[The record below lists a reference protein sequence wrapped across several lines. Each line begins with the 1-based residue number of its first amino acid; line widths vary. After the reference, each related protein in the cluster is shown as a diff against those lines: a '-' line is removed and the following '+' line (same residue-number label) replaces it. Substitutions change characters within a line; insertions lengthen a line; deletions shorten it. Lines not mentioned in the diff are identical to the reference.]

1 MNTNENLTGMTVGV
15 SDVQS
20 GDIGLNALLPA
31 HIAYRESLK
40 ASADQIQRD
49 ATDPLVQ
56 AVVKRQFEHAFR
68 AWNETFFK
76 MFFGEWSASAMSDE
90 LKDEIVDL
98 HQGDRQSLT
107 DIAKDYCL
115 PEDQVQA
122 WIEEAEARNE

>member
-1 MNTNENLTGMTVGV
+1 MAVNENLA
-15 SDVQS
+15 SKDARNSEERS
-20 GDIGLNALLPA
+20 GDIGVNALLPA
-31 HIAYRESLK
+31 HLAYRESLK

-56 AVVKRQFEHAFR
+56 ATVKRQFEHAFR
-68 AWNETFFK
+68 VWNETFFK
-76 MFFGEWSASAMSDE
+76 MFFGEWSASVMLDE

-98 HQGDRQSLT
+98 YQDDRQSLT

-122 WIEEAEARNE
+122 WIEEAEARDE